1 MLMREIKEPLK
12 LIDAICSVELI
23 KLNLGAHSNESDQ
36 HCC

>member
-1 MLMREIKEPLK
+1 MLVSEIKEPLK
-12 LIDAICSVELI
+12 LINAICSDKLI